1 MDSKWARLS
10 DDEDDRQRKRRK
22 EKHERKSREA
32 SHSREGS
39 HTPQPSLRLES
50 GGGREESKLRMVMD
64 ARGAAGG
71 RRGAS
76 YQAASVTTSPA
87 ATAAAATL
95 NTAGTT
101 TTLVPPALQPPS
113 LSSSSPSAPL
123 SSSSSSAAAG
133 STSSA
138 LYTVRRA
145 ASSSQH
151 PVLSQCRSVENYEK
165 LNRISEGTYGV
176 VYRAR
181 DRETGDIVALKKLK
195 LDQEKNGFP
204 ITSLREIY
212 TLLLAKHPHIVNV
225 REIVVGDT
233 LTQIFIVMD
242 FIEHDLKELMSEMP
256 QPFLQSE
263 VKTLMLQL
271 LSATELLHENWI
283 LHRDL
288 KTSNLLLNNRGE
300 IKVADFGLARRY
312 GEPQGVMTQPVV
324 TLWYR
329 APELLLGSK
338 HYTTAV
344 DMWSIGCIFG
354 ELVNN
359 EPLMP
364 GRGEAD
370 QLERMFKLLGMPTE
384 TTWPGFSKLPFAHHV
399 PKFYQ
404 PNNNLRSRFPYLTEN
419 GLDLMNRMLAFDP
432 AKRITAEE
440 ALHHPYFSEGPAPK
454 HPSMFPTWPSKG
466 ERTGKRATSPSAPV
480 AHHGQGDDD
489 ELGAGGGLFNVASQE
504 STGFRLRV

>member
-1 MDSKWARLS
+1 MSSQDISTI
-10 DDEDDRQRKRRK
+10 
-22 EKHERKSREA
+22 
-32 SHSREGS
+32 G
-39 HTPQPSLRLES
+39 
-50 GGGREESKLRMVMD
+50 
-64 ARGAAGG
+64 
-71 RRGAS
+71 
-76 YQAASVTTSPA
+76 SPA
-87 ATAAAATL
+87 TVSA
-95 NTAGTT
+95 
-101 TTLVPPALQPPS
+101 P
-113 LSSSSPSAPL
+113 PSAPT
-123 SSSSSSAAAG
+123 SSSLSG
-133 STSSA
+133 SGR
-138 LYTVRRA
+138 YTVRRA
-145 ASSSQH
+145 TSPLQH

-384 TTWPGFSKLPFAHHV
+384 ATWPGFSKLPFAHHV

-419 GLDLMNRMLAFDP
+419 GLDLMNRMLTYDP

-440 ALHHPYFSEGPAPK
+440 ALRHPYFSEGPAPK

-466 ERTGKRATSPSAPV
+466 ERTAAKRNMSPSAPV
-480 AHHGQGDDD
+480 AHHGQDDDD
-489 ELGAGGGLFNVASQE
+489 ELGGAGGLFNMASQE